1 MGFKEWIIP
10 QDKVFYSLIEREAQL
25 VLEGAKAFHDFM
37 NNNSDIE
44 KAREE
49 IKKIESKGDE
59 VVHDVFHRLNRTFI
73 TPIDHEDI
81 SKLISLYDDVLDH
94 IWSTINKMYLFR
106 IKKIT
111 KPMKEFAEI
120 ILQSVQEI
128 NHALKYMRKM
138 DQKEMERKFIEI
150 HRLENK
156 GDELLNNAYAKLF
169 KQKDPIKIIVLKEIY
184 EFLEEIT
191 DECEDVCLAIQN
203 IVIKNA

>member
-10 QDKVFYSLIEREAQL
+10 QDKVFYSLIEKEAQL
-25 VLEGAKAFHDFM
+25 VLEGAKTFNDFM
-37 NNNSDIE
+37 NNNSGIG
-44 KAREE
+44 KARKK
-49 IKKIESKGDE
+49 IKKIESRGDD
-59 VVHDVFHRLNRTFI
+59 VVHDVFQKLNSTFI

-81 SKLISLYDDVLDH
+81 SALISLYDNVLDH

-106 IKKIT
+106 VKKIT
-111 KPMKEFAEI
+111 KPMKELAEI

-128 NHALKYMRKM
+128 NYALKDMRKM
-138 DQKEMERKFIEI
+138 NQKEMEKKFIEV

-156 GDELLNNAYAKLF
+156 ADEILNKAYTELF

-191 DECEDVCLAIQN
+191 DECEDVCLTIQN

>member
-10 QDKVFYSLIEREAQL
+10 QDKVFYSLIEKEAQL
-25 VLEGAKAFHDFM
+25 VLEGAKTFNDFM
-37 NNNSDIE
+37 NNNSGIG
-44 KAREE
+44 KARKK
-49 IKKIESKGDE
+49 IKKIESRGDD
-59 VVHDVFHRLNRTFI
+59 VVHDVFQKLNSTFI

-81 SKLISLYDDVLDH
+81 SALISLYDNVLDH

-106 IKKIT
+106 VKKIT
-111 KPMKEFAEI
+111 KPMKELAEI

-128 NHALKYMRKM
+128 NHALKHMRKM
-138 DQKEMERKFIEI
+138 NQKEMEKKFIEV

-156 GDELLNNAYAKLF
+156 GDELLNKAYAKLF

-191 DECEDVCLAIQN
+191 DECEDVCLTIQN